1 MVPVVEKHLPAPVTK
16 PVGSYAE
23 RYNSLRAS
31 GLQDS

>member
-1 MVPVVEKHLPAPVTK
+1 MARLSEKQLPAPVTK